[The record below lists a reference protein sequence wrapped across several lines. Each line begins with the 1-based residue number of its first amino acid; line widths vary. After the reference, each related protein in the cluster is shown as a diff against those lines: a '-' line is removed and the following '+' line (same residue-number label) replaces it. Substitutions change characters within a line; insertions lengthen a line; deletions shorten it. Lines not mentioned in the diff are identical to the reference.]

1 MGVDL
6 HRRMDAQAALEAA
19 EIVVNDILPDHL
31 AELLPAGEFSAII
44 PLPLENTPEALH
56 RPVVD
61 TLTYPGHTLRH
72 PGRGQ
77 LVVKHP
83 GRILKA
89 PVAVKQRMCVRVG
102 GKGPVQRL
110 MYQSAVVGVPED
122 KGDNPPVTEV
132 QDGAEVELTDRCADI
147 IFELR
152 HVCQP
157 LFVRLFRVKLTV
169 QYIFGQILRV

>member
-1 MGVDL
+1 
-6 HRRMDAQAALEAA
+6 
-19 EIVVNDILPDHL
+19 
-31 AELLPAGEFSAII
+31 
-44 PLPLENTPEALH
+44 
-56 RPVVD
+56 
-61 TLTYPGHTLRH
+61 
-72 PGRGQ
+72 
-77 LVVKHP
+77 
-83 GRILKA
+83 
-89 PVAVKQRMCVRVG
+89 
-102 GKGPVQRL
+102 